1 MVLHDVSLYGSVERK
16 HIHLLNGVIQ
26 TITSHPEELDTLTDE
41 IRLELDGATVLPGFI
56 NSHDHLDFNSFPQLG
71 NKTYNNYTEWGKDIH
86 AANADVIK
94 AVQQI
99 PQSLRVQ
106 WGLYK
111 NLINGFTTV
120 VNHGERLDTD
130 DKLVNVFQ
138 DYYGLHS
145 PAFEKNWS
153 LKLNHPLRNKKPFV
167 MHIGEGTDEAAHQE
181 INKVIKA
188 NLFKRK
194 IVAVHGVAMDFRQAA
209 SFEGVVWCPA
219 SNYFLLGKTAAVNQ
233 WKRQAKIVFGTDST
247 LTSSW
252 DAAAHFTAAL
262 DSAMVTE
269 KELLDMLTVTPAA
282 LWGFSDRG
290 AIKEKMKA
298 DLIIKEKS
306 GSIFNKYQEEMLLV
320 VKGGEI
326 GLAAATIFTQLP
338 AREKMNYDQISI
350 GGRSFF
356 VKAGIVT
363 LVIELLSYYPQAKMP
378 FELA

>member
-1 MVLHDVSLYGSVERK
+1 MVLHDVSIYGSAERK
-16 HIHLLNGVIQ
+16 HIHLLNGFIQ
-26 TITSHPEELDTLTDE
+26 AITGQREALDTVDDDT
-41 IRLELDGATVLPGFI
+41 RLEMDGAIVLPGFI
-56 NSHDHLDFNSFPQLG
+56 NSHDHLDFNCFPQLG
-71 NKTYNNYTEWGKDIH
+71 NKIYTNYTEWGTDIH
-86 AANADVIK
+86 GANADVIK

-99 PQSLRVQ
+99 PQALRVQ

-130 DKLVNVFQ
+130 DALVNVFRDHYQ
-138 DYYGLHS
+138 LHS

-167 MHIGEGTDEAAHQE
+167 MHIGEGTDEAAHKE
-181 INKVIKA
+181 IGKVIKA

-233 WKRQAKIVFGTDST
+233 WKRQTKIVFGMDST

-252 DAAAHFTAAL
+252 QVAAHFTAAL
-262 DSAMVTE
+262 DSGMVTE
-269 KELLDMLTVTPAA
+269 KELLDMLTVIPAS
-282 LWGFSDRG
+282 LWGFGDRG
-290 AIKEKMKA
+290 VIKEKMKA
-298 DLIIKEKS
+298 DLVVKQKS
-306 GSIFNKYQEEMLLV
+306 NNLFNNYQEEMLLV
-320 VKGGEI
+320 VKGGET
-326 GLAAATIFTQLP
+326 GLAAAAVFAQLP
-338 AREKMNYDQISI
+338 AREKINYEHISI
-350 GGRSFF
+350 GGNSFM

-363 LVIELLSYYPQAKMP
+363 LVNELLSYYPQVQIP